1 MLNFYVHDQELCLYI
16 VELIRLDEA
25 NTRMKENL
33 KLALNSNKCLTK
45 QQNLNMPCPP
55 TKNGHYGTGREQ
67 APSSQLAQS
76 TTAISS
82 RPNKTPTMKPLA
94 LAKASQQDLENS
106 FNSGLSSLVT
116 STPIAALRT
125 ASKRK
130 ISNPVCG
137 DQTKARKLAKD
148 LINSKSYA
156 SATDVTNSAEE
167 INRRSSISRKQTK
180 LSASK
185 ELLLVRSK
193 YRLVQQMLATKCK
206 LVKQAIHVANAKLTT
221 IETAQVRRAAVKRQ
235 TFAQRKQRQQEH
247 HQHYR
252 GTCTC
257 RGGMRL
263 CFMVY
268 KTSLQ

>member
-1 MLNFYVHDQELCLYI
+1 
-16 VELIRLDEA
+16 
-25 NTRMKENL
+25 MKENL
-33 KLALNSNKCLTK
+33 KLALNSDKCLSK
-45 QQNLNMPCPP
+45 QQRLSMQCLPS
-55 TKNGHYGTGREQ
+55 KNGYNGTGRDRE
-67 APSSQLAQS
+67 PSSQLAQS
-76 TTAISS
+76 TTAILS
-82 RPNKTPTMKPLA
+82 RPNKTPSMKPPA

-106 FNSGLSSLVT
+106 FNSGLTSLVT
-116 STPIAALRT
+116 STPIAAIRT

-130 ISNPVCG
+130 IPNAVCG

-148 LINSKSYA
+148 LINSKPYD
-156 SATDVTNSAEE
+156 SATDVTNSAKD
-167 INRRSSISRKQTK
+167 INRPSFVSRKQTK